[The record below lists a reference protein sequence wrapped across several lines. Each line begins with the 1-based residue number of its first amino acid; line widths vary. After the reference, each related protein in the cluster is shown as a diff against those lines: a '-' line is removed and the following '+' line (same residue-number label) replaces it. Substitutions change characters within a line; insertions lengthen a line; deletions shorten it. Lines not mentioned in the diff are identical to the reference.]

1 VSVGYGVVLN
11 LDFVGYVGF
20 IVSVIVDK
28 EGKAWRS
35 TPSLEL
41 GPVVAIIGAIVIL
54 LAYHGFRGLFE
65 EDWT

>member
-1 VSVGYGVVLN
+1 MV
-11 LDFVGYVGF
+11 VGF